1 MCNHCFKCGG
11 SGHYSRGCRAESA
24 TSKGVAGKRP
34 EVTSTGQ
41 GVTTQGTLSH
51 NCANCKKRED
61 VVPFDHCSSCKAS
74 RYCSQ
79 ECQKEHWYAHR
90 KLCKAIHKLEEQQQ
104 AMHHGPQT
112 KNMFACHLTPRQQG
126 KLTKLV
132 GEKCTV
138 NCTIQGKET
147 EALWD
152 TGAQVS
158 VVSKTWQ
165 ETHLLVQG

>member
-1 MCNHCFKCGG
+1 MWRKWTLQQRVQ
-11 SGHYSRGCRAESA
+11 STESA

-34 EVTSTGQ
+34 EVTSAGQ

-61 VVPFDHCSSCKAS
+61 VVPFDRCSFCKAS

-90 KLCKAIHKLEEQQQ
+90 KLCKAIHKLEEQQK
-104 AMHHGPQT
+104 AMHQGPQT

-152 TGAQVS
+152 MGAQVS